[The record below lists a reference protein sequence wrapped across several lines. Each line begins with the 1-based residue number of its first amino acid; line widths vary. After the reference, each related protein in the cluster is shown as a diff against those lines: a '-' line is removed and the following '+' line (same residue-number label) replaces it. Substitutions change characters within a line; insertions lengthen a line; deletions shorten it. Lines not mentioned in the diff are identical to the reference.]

1 MLYPEDMTKAEFLD
15 NLAKRLEISKQEGD
29 RVLEAVLDTLRS
41 ALVNG
46 EKIDLRGL
54 GSFKIR
60 ESKSRQGRNPKTGET
75 IVIPAKRSAA
85 FKPGKE
91 LTVLLNQP
99 HESPSPVPD
108 TVAPEEPKEKVLV

>member
-1 MLYPEDMTKAEFLD
+1 MTKAEFLD
-15 NLAKRLEISKQEGD
+15 NLAKRLEVSKQESD
-29 RVLEAVLDTLRS
+29 RVLEAVLETLRS

-54 GSFKIR
+54 GSFKVR
-60 ESKSRQGRNPKTGET
+60 ESKSRQGRNPKTGEA

-91 LTVLLNQP
+91 LNTLLNQTDG
-99 HESPSPVPD
+99 SGTPSP
-108 TVAPEEPKEKVLV
+108 EKPKEEVLV